1 MAGDF
6 SVPSHTT
13 FFAGYLDA
21 VGRHYSDDSRL
32 CAITA
37 AVLPAELLEGLAII
51 SATPVENMVQEF
63 DRDIAE
69 FLNADPRSR
78 LLFYLMDYFDW
89 YKQFSDTCL
98 CEKLR
103 LKGRDLPDDH
113 IAYRLSIDHKHEV
126 LFLGYWKDKG
136 ATPINRSERSRV

>member
-1 MAGDF
+1 MAGNF

-13 FFAGYLDA
+13 FLAGYLDA
-21 VGRHYSDDSRL
+21 VGRHFTDGSRL

-37 AVLPAELLEGLAII
+37 AVMPAEFLEGIAIT
-51 SATPVENMVQEF
+51 SATPVENIVQEF
-63 DRDIAE
+63 DRDISQ
-69 FLNADPRSR
+69 FLNADPRSG

-89 YKQFSDTCL
+89 YKQFSDNCL

-126 LFLGYWKDKG
+126 LFLGYWNDKG
-136 ATPINRSERSRV
+136 TTPINRLKRSRV